1 MCLMGGMFQ
10 MDALDGRNVQ
20 IHALDG
26 RDMQMYELEWS
37 LAAK

>member
-1 MCLMGGMFQ
+1 MGGMFQ